1 MTLPTVEERTQI
13 INYYLKDK
21 KISDDINVES
31 LARRMSGFA
40 GADIETIIN
49 EAALKQAKED
59 REELTRADLDYGLEK
74 VVM

>member
-1 MTLPTVEERTQI
+1 
-13 INYYLKDK
+13 
-21 KISDDINVES
+21 
-31 LARRMSGFA
+31 MSGFA

-74 VVM
+74 VVMGPEKKSRRLNEHEREIVIYHEL